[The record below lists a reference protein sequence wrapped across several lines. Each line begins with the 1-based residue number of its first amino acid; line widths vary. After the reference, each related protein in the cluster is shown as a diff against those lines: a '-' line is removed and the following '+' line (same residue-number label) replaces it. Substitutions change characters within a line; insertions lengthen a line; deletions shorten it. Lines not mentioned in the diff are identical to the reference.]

1 MGTHATWAEEEFG
14 GAELGDVRR
23 TACLGIHPLERPWI
37 HDRYANE
44 FVLIGGMVCL
54 NHAKELHIPNLP
66 RHRNISMTKH
76 LILTIPASDKGL
88 RREIEQG
95 VEEYADVS
103 QSSSYT
109 DPETV
114 KLVLDIVKTG
124 IEIAGGV
131 AGILTFLRS
140 LQQKQAEAGSTINI
154 TIAVPGSPPVAVKDA
169 DEALLAHLL
178 LNA

>member
-1 MGTHATWAEEEFG
+1 
-14 GAELGDVRR
+14 
-23 TACLGIHPLERPWI
+23 
-37 HDRYANE
+37 
-44 FVLIGGMVCL
+44 
-54 NHAKELHIPNLP
+54 
-66 RHRNISMTKH
+66 MTKQ
-76 LILTIPASDKGL
+76 LILTIPASDKSL

-140 LQQKQAEAGSTINI
+140 LQQTQAEAGTIVNL
-154 TIAVPGSPPVAVKDA
+154 TIAVPGNPPVAVEDA
-169 DEALLAHLL
+169 DAALLARLL
-178 LNA
+178 TTD